1 MDCVSCLL
9 HRDYPL
15 VLLAGL
21 KGYGNCSDEYVTCGR
36 HCINF
41 VHIRISRNWQY
52 FNTVSTHIGSK
63 IFVAVYGES
72 VVAEPI
78 CTAHARDLL
87 VCQCCCAVYKCS
99 L

>member
-21 KGYGNCSDEYVTCGR
+21 KGYGNCSDEYVPCGR

-41 VHIRISRNWQY
+41 VHIRISRNGQY
-52 FNTVSTHIGSK
+52 FNTVSTLCRITINSLGVLLLIG
-63 IFVAVYGES
+63 
-72 VVAEPI
+72 
-78 CTAHARDLL
+78 D
-87 VCQCCCAVYKCS
+87 CCGLYFNNIYLYKKT
-99 L
+99 